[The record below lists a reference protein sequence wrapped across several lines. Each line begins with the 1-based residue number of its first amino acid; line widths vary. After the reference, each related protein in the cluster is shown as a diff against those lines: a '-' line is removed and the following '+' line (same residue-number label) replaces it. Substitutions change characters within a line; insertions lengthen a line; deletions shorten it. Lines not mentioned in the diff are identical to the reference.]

1 MPSTSIDI
9 KSALVA
15 TGFGIT
21 SFCMDSEAFKGTRAS
36 VGSFA
41 VFFLAPALS
50 VRRIIVLGGAFVE
63 MIVGALSVG
72 RIVVLGGAFVEMIAG
87 ISVVLPEK
95 LLSKLKRGVRHET

>member
-1 MPSTSIDI
+1 
-9 KSALVA
+9 
-15 TGFGIT
+15 
-21 SFCMDSEAFKGTRAS
+21 MDSEAFKGTRAS

-41 VFFLAPALS
+41 AFFLAAFFLAPALS